1 MMMASFFLLFRER
14 KKKFL
19 FVNDGKRK
27 RAQGNAR
34 NLSASAAFWA
44 SGGFWANLFFF
55 LPFRFK
61 KSSPFL
67 WWEIAQSQTDTRAP
81 SFRLFRTK
89 NSLFISIHKFYIAL
103 VEHT

>member
-44 SGGFWANLFFF
+44 SGGFWANLFF

>member
-1 MMMASFFLLFRER
+1 MMERGNER
-14 KKKFL
+14 KETHETSLPRQL
-19 FVNDGKRK
+19 FGPP
-27 RAQGNAR
+27 
-34 NLSASAAFWA
+34 AAF
-44 SGGFWANLFFF
+44 GQIFFF

-89 NSLFISIHKFYIAL
+89 NSLFISIHNFYIAL